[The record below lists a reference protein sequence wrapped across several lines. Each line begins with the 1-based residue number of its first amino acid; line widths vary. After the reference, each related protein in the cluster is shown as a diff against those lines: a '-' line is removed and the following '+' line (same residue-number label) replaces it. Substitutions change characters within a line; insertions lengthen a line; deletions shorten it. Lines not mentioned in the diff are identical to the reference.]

1 MVFGYISEPYF
12 CPSWRKKISQNNCTA
27 LRVKTSVRS
36 CSCRSVDNSFQ
47 LTVMCHQC
55 LRRTPCWFLHLM
67 NYFYMIIKSFPFTC
81 APFARSWILAENRNC
96 LNLWLLQP
104 RSSRG
109 VGESCRA
116 RAPAGPSS
124 APSRAV
130 LSSVTRA
137 AGRRFLSSLSTAA
150 LAARAGDGAQSR
162 RWIPP
167 AAASGRFGTHQAG
180 NKPGQETNGGA
191 GSPLRGEGWGLAGL
205 EQHVSRSLLAHP
217 GFWRKG
223 PT

>member
-1 MVFGYISEPYF
+1 MVFGYIFEPYF
-12 CPSWRKKISQNNCTA
+12 CLSWRKKISQNNCTA

-36 CSCRSVDNSFQ
+36 CSRRSVDDSFQ

-81 APFARSWILAENRNC
+81 APFARSWILAENRNR
-96 LNLWLLQP
+96 LNLRLLRP

-109 VGESCRA
+109 VCEPCRA

-137 AGRRFLSSLSTAA
+137 AGRRFLPSLSTAA

-167 AAASGRFGTHQAG
+167 AANPSGSGVRAVWYP
-180 NKPGQETNGGA
+180 PG
-191 GSPLRGEGWGLAGL
+191 R
-205 EQHVSRSLLAHP
+205 
-217 GFWRKG
+217 
-223 PT
+223 